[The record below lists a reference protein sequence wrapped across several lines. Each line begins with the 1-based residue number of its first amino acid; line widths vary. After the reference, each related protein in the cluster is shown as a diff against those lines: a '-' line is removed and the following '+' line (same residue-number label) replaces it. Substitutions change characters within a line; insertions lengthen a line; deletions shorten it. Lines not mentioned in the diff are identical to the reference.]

1 MSTKPKPASIEDLL
15 IEEAL
20 DKSQSAAAIRA
31 DLLAAGVD
39 VDAILKR
46 TRAAIGA
53 HVRAQ
58 IRSRATAEERTRTSR
73 LNTAL
78 GELASWPL
86 ERVQAWV
93 KEVADGRHGG
103 QFQALAQPCFRN
115 RSAEQMSEEEL
126 RNLAAEIKATMESG
140 DGR

>member
-1 MSTKPKPASIEDLL
+1 M
-15 IEEAL
+15 EEAL
-20 DKSQSAAAIRA
+20 DKSQPAVAIRA
-31 DLLAAGVD
+31 ELQAAGVD
-39 VDAILKR
+39 IDAILKR
-46 TRAAIGA
+46 TRATIGA
-53 HVRAQ
+53 QVRAH
-58 IRSRATAEERTRTSR
+58 IRSRATDAEHARTTR
-73 LNTAL
+73 LSAAL

-86 ERVQAWV
+86 ERVQAWL

-103 QFQALAQPCFRN
+103 QFQSLAQPCFRN

>member
-1 MSTKPKPASIEDLL
+1 MSTKPKPSSIEDLL
-15 IEEAL
+15 MAEAL
-20 DKSQSAAAIRA
+20 DHSRPTAAIRVE
-31 DLLAAGVD
+31 LQGAGVD

-46 TRAAIGA
+46 TRATIGVQ
-53 HVRAQ
+53 VRAH
-58 IRSRATAEERTRTSR
+58 IRSRATDEEHARTAR
-73 LNTAL
+73 LGAAL
-78 GELASWPL
+78 SELALWPL
-86 ERVQAWV
+86 ERVQAWL

-115 RSAEQMSEEEL
+115 RSAEQMSEVEL